1 MASNRKY
8 ENGRKLKHAVDS
20 GTLSGAPVLVGK
32 MTGVALTDRD
42 SSGNAIVD
50 HGGVYDL
57 SVKGIDD
64 AGNSAVAVGDQLF
77 FTNADTPEISKK
89 ESGYFFGYALEAVN
103 SGATATIMVKQIDAA
118 GPGSSDIVNLTIATA
133 DIADDAVTSAKI
145 ADDAI
150 TFAQTQVFVSAET
163 TGTGS
168 AQNVA
173 HGLGVAPAAVL
184 VVPTEHPGTPDTG
197 AFDIAE
203 GSHTTTNVVLTVTA
217 NVKFKVL
224 AWA

>member
-42 SSGNAIVD
+42 TSGNAIVD

-57 SVKGIDD
+57 SVKGVDD
-64 AGNSAVAVGDQLF
+64 AGNSAVAIGDQLF

-133 DIADDAVTSAKI
+133 DIADDAVT
-145 ADDAI
+145 
-150 TFAQTQVFVSAET
+150 FAQAQVFVSAET

-197 AFDIAE
+197 AFDVAE
-203 GSHTTTNVVLTVTA
+203 GTHTTTNVVLTVTA